1 MADAAER
8 IFTAMAERQND
19 RAPLYLRF
27 RKAIETSLNEG
38 VLKSGDA
45 LPSERDLASKGEIS
59 RVTVRKA
66 LQSLVDDGVLVQRH
80 GSGTFVAPGMER
92 VERSQSRLTSFTED
106 MARRGKVVRSVW
118 LGRGRFLPSPQEMM
132 ALGLASDEMVVRI
145 NRLRYANEVPVAI
158 EYSSLAPSM
167 LSNPE
172 EVGESLYAALATHG
186 NRPVRAVQR
195 IWAASLEPEQAHRL
209 HVPPGFA
216 SLNIERVSYLAS
228 GKTVE
233 FTRSIYRGD
242 TYEFVAELKLP
253 ES

>member
-1 MADAAER
+1 MVDAAER
-8 IFTAMAERQND
+8 IFTAMAERRDD

-27 RKAIETSLNEG
+27 RKAIETTLNEG

-45 LPSERDLASKGEIS
+45 LPSERDFASKGEIS

-80 GSGTFVAPGMER
+80 GSGTFVAQNMER

-118 LGRGRFLPSPQEMM
+118 LERGRFVPSPQETM
-132 ALGLASDEMVVRI
+132 ALGLTSDEMVTRI
-145 NRLRYANEVPVAI
+145 NRLRFANEVPVAI
-158 EYSSLAPSM
+158 EYSSLVPSM
-167 LSNPE
+167 LPHPE
-172 EVGESLYAALATHG
+172 DVGDSLYAALAKHG

-195 IWAASLEPEQAHRL
+195 IWAASLEPERAHLLR
-209 HVPPGFA
+209 VPSGFA
-216 SLNIERVSYLAS
+216 SLNIERISYLAS
-228 GKTVE
+228 GKIVE

-242 TYEFVAELKLP
+242 TYEFVAELRLP

>member
-45 LPSERDLASKGEIS
+45 LPSERDLAAKGEIS

-66 LQSLVDDGVLVQRH
+66 LQSLVDEGVLVQRH

-92 VERSQSRLTSFTED
+92 AERSQSRLTSFTED

-118 LGRGRFLPSPQEMM
+118 LERGRFVPSPQEMM
-132 ALGLASDEMVVRI
+132 ALGLAADDMVMRI
-145 NRLRYANEVPVAI
+145 NRLRYANEISVAI
-158 EYSSLAPSM
+158 EYSSLVPSM
-167 LSNPE
+167 LSDPE
-172 EVGESLYAALATHG
+172 EVGDSLYAALAKHG

-195 IWAASLEPEQAHRL
+195 IWAASLEPEQARL
-209 HVPPGFA
+209 LRVPAGFA

-228 GKTVE
+228 GKIVE
-233 FTRSIYRGD
+233 FTRSIFRGD
-242 TYEFVAELKLP
+242 TYEFVAELRLP